1 MPRSVAFEIPDLI
14 RTKINLLPEAIK
26 EVRTVEIVGLDLQ
39 ADGGNACCEYL
50 RGRQDKDQQVQEQG
64 WHQQEDLC
72 GDRRL
77 MRYLHPVQ
85 AHESFVASGDYLF
98 AKDGRTLGK
107 TESWTIHELG
117 DGSKFVRV
125 DSDAREE
132 EGKSLLAEL
141 LISRDGEVIRF
152 DLRYEND
159 QFEGGIRTLSATYSL
174 VDQVMQV
181 GYRMNGALR
190 SYLEREIAPEVLLDI
205 PLLVMRGRTL
215 FALSECRG
223 KPVSVFVPMFEHAQ
237 LFPGG
242 NAHCAIASGLLGS
255 RSPGF
260 GQARNP
266 DAAIPLRR

>member
-1 MPRSVAFEIPDLI
+1 
-14 RTKINLLPEAIK
+14 
-26 EVRTVEIVGLDLQ
+26 
-39 ADGGNACCEYL
+39 
-50 RGRQDKDQQVQEQG
+50 
-64 WHQQEDLC
+64 
-72 GDRRL
+72 

-85 AHESFVASGDYLF
+85 AHESFVASGNYLF
-98 AKDGRTLGK
+98 AKDGRSLSK

-141 LISRDGEVIRF
+141 LISRDDEIIRF

-181 GYRMNGALR
+181 GYRLNGALR

-205 PLLVMRGRTL
+205 PLLIMRGRTL
-215 FALSECRG
+215 CALSEYKG

-237 LFPGG
+237 LFPGVTRIVE
-242 NAHCAIASGLLGS
+242 APVECLGS
-255 RSPGF
+255 DRVALGKREIVTQRFRYVDKAASYWVDEQGIVIKRINAF
-260 GQARNP
+260 KQHEFSVTVSNYARRP
-266 DAAIPLRR
+266 

>member
-1 MPRSVAFEIPDLI
+1 
-14 RTKINLLPEAIK
+14 
-26 EVRTVEIVGLDLQ
+26 
-39 ADGGNACCEYL
+39 
-50 RGRQDKDQQVQEQG
+50 
-64 WHQQEDLC
+64 
-72 GDRRL
+72 

-215 FALSECRG
+215 FALSECGG

-237 LFPGG
+237 LFPGVTRIVQSPVACLG
-242 NAHCAIASGLLGS
+242 PDRLALGKHEILTQRFRYVDKAASYWVDEQGIVIKRINAFKQHEFSVTVS
-255 RSPGF
+255 NY
-260 GQARNP
+260 ARRP
-266 DAAIPLRR
+266 